1 MSRTALLLG
10 LAFSLSAVM
19 SVSAQEAPS
28 VAAAIIPAPAEA
40 APVDPLGDALKPDDL
55 AGRRGGESV
64 VNVTSLQTLTATSA
78 NNSINADN
86 VDTGDVTFDAGAL
99 NGFSGVGNF
108 TVNTGAN
115 SNVLGSLNV
124 TIVTAAP

>member
-1 MSRTALLLG
+1 MSPNALFLG
-10 LAFSLSAVM
+10 LAL
-19 SVSAQEAPS
+19 SVSVFAS
-28 VAAAIIPAPAEA
+28 AAAQGAPLRPPTDVPEQTADPQA
-40 APVDPLGDALKPDDL
+40 NPLGEALKPEDL
-55 AGRRGGESV
+55 AGRRGGEST

-78 NNSINADN
+78 NNSVSADN
-86 VDTGDVTFDAGAL
+86 LDTGDVTFDAGAL

-124 TIVTAAP
+124 TIVTTAP

>member
-10 LAFSLSAVM
+10 LAFSLSAAM
-19 SVSAQEAPS
+19 SAAAQEAPS
-28 VAAAIIPAPAEA
+28 VGAAEVPPPAEPA
-40 APVDPLGDALKPDDL
+40 AVDPLGDVLKPDDL
-55 AGRRGGESV
+55 AGRRGGEST

-78 NNSINADN
+78 NNSLNADN

-124 TIVTAAP
+124 TIVTTAP